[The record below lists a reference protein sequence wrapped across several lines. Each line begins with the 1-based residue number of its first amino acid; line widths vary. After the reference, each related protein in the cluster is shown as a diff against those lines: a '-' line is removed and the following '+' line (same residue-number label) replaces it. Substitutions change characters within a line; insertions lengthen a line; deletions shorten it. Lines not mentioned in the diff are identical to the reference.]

1 MKKKDHLALARH
13 LLAMCDDR
21 GLHAHRSAFLLG
33 SVEPDLNW
41 FTYLR
46 GLRSGKKLH
55 GHNAE
60 NSAGHILRA
69 TCRLMNRGL
78 ESSWDYFTL
87 GALLHYVADTF
98 TSVHNSFNDMSVK
111 DHLAYEM
118 KLHDHL
124 MERLASP
131 QSVTSLTIPYSLI
144 CHLKEMHRDY
154 SAHEPSVENDVEHI
168 IRSCATIL
176 FWALRCLSTEEETVF
191 SYQAI

>member
-1 MKKKDHLALARH
+1 MPPH
-13 LLAMCDDR
+13 
-21 GLHAHRSAFLLG
+21 
-33 SVEPDLNW
+33 EP
-41 FTYLR
+41 R
-46 GLRSGKKLH
+46 
-55 GHNAE
+55 
-60 NSAGHILRA
+60 
-69 TCRLMNRGL
+69 
-78 ESSWDYFTL
+78 L

-124 MERLASP
+124 MERLSSP
-131 QSVTSLTIPYSLI
+131 HSVTSLTIPYSLI

-176 FWALRCLSTEEETVF
+176 FWALRCLSTEEETDLTPH
-191 SYQAI
+191 SDHSRYLSAISRMPSSTRVSSPL